1 MDRVSAYLL
10 LNLLPEI
17 GPLRMHRLLEHFG
30 EVEKIFSAE
39 ISELCQVEDIGEKLA
54 KRILSAPKE
63 VDLEKE
69 LKLIEKYQVKLI
81 FWGDANYPP
90 ALKTLPDSPI
100 VLYLRGELKEEDI
113 FAISIVGTRRA
124 TNYGKLATEKLAK
137 GLAEAKITVIS
148 GLARGIDT
156 AAHLAAL
163 SVGGRTIAVL
173 GNGLAVH
180 YPPENR
186 KLEEKIIGSGALIS
200 EFPMTYPPERTNFPQ
215 RNRLIAG
222 LSFGVVVIEADLKS
236 GALIT
241 ARLALEQGREV
252 FALPGSIFSSYSR
265 GTHLLI
271 KEGAKLVEEMAD
283 IIEEIQPL
291 KERWRPQV
299 AKEVSA
305 EKLSPEEKEIY
316 KIFPF
321 EPVSIDFLLEHTGLG
336 LGKIS
341 QLLLSLEMKGLVKS
355 LAGKMY
361 QRLQQVQP

>member
-1 MDRVSAYLL
+1 MDRKSAYLL
-10 LNLLPEI
+10 LNLLPDI
-17 GPLRMHRLLEHFG
+17 GSLRIRNLVEHFG
-30 EVEKIFSAE
+30 RVEDIFSAQ
-39 ISELCQVEDIGEKLA
+39 INDLCQVKDIGEKLA
-54 KRILSAPKE
+54 KRILSVPKE
-63 VDLEKE
+63 IDLDKE

-81 FWGDANYPP
+81 FWGDENYPTG
-90 ALKTLPDSPI
+90 LKTLPDPPMVI
-100 VLYLRGELKEEDI
+100 YLCGELKEEDI

-124 TNYGKLATEKLAK
+124 TNYGKMVTERLAK

-156 AAHLAAL
+156 VAHQSAL
-163 SVGGRTIAVL
+163 SAGGRTLAVL

-186 KLEEKIIGSGALIS
+186 KLEEKIINSGALLS
-200 EFPMTYPPERTNFPQ
+200 EFPMTYPPERANFPR

-222 LSFGVVVIEADLKS
+222 LSFGVIVIEAGIQS

-252 FALPGSIFSSYSR
+252 FAVPGSIFSPYSR

-271 KEGAKLVEEMAD
+271 KEGAKLVEETAD

-291 KERWRPQV
+291 RERWHPTV
-299 AKEVSA
+299 AREIDR
-305 EKLSPEEKEIY
+305 EKLSPEEKEMY
-316 KIFPF
+316 EIFPF
-321 EPVSIDFLLEHTGLG
+321 EPVSIDFLLEHSGLR

-341 QLLLSLEMKGLVKS
+341 QLLISLEMKGLVKP

-361 QRLQQVQP
+361 QRFQP